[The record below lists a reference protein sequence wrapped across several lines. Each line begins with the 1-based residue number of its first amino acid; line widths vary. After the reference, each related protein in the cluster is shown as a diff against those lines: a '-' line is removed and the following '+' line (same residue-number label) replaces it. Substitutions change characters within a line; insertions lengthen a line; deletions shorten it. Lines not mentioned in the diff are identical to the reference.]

1 VELALLVSAILL
13 LVLTL
18 FSIWVLFSQLLR
30 QHGRLLLRL
39 EAVEQALTSVDGA
52 ASASAG
58 AHRDG
63 LAVGAPVPSFRLP
76 DLTGKTVGLEDFR
89 GTRVLLVHWSTGCG
103 FCDQI
108 AHELAELQKKL
119 SKCNVEIV
127 LASYG
132 DADSNR
138 RHADKHGLDCPILLQ
153 PQGEPIEAFR
163 MLGTPVAYLL
173 DEEGRVAEQLAIGA
187 TEVPELARSAAEG
200 RKRLANER
208 PVRES
213 KLERGGLKAGT
224 PAPAFEL
231 PDLDGHPTRLEA
243 YRGRRVLL
251 VFSDPNCGPCDAL
264 APELADLG
272 RVHGDDGVAIVMVSR
287 GDVDENRRKADD
299 HGIDFPVLVQPGWQV
314 SKQYCIFETP
324 VAFLI
329 DEDGVIA
336 EEVARGSTEILAL
349 VHEALAARRE
359 ALVT

>member
-30 QHGRLLLRL
+30 QQGRLLLRL
-39 EAVEQALTSVDGA
+39 EAVEQTLAVDGA

-58 AHRDG
+58 AQREG

-76 DLTGKTVGLEDFR
+76 DLTGKTVGLEGFR

-108 AHELAELQKKL
+108 APELAELQKKL
-119 SKCNVEIV
+119 SKRNVEIV

-138 RHADKHGLDCPILLQ
+138 RHADQHGLDCPILLQ

-173 DEEGRVAEQLAIGA
+173 DEEGRVAEPLAIGA
-187 TEVPELARSAAEG
+187 TAVPELAHSAADG

-208 PVRES
+208 SVRES
-213 KLERGGLKAGT
+213 KLERGGLKAGA
-224 PAPAFEL
+224 PAPSFEL
-231 PDLDGHPTRLEA
+231 PDLEGHPTRLEA
-243 YRGRRVLL
+243 HRGRRILL

-264 APELADLG
+264 APELARLD
-272 RVHGDDGVAIVMVSR
+272 REDGDGGLAIVMVSR
-287 GDVDENRRKADD
+287 GGVDENRRKADD
-299 HGIDFPVLVQPGWQV
+299 NGIDFPVLVQPGWQI
-314 SKQYCIFETP
+314 SKKYRIFETP

-336 EEVARGSTEILAL
+336 EEVAKGPTEILAL
-349 VHEALAARRE
+349 AHEALAARRE